1 MLFEPTYYEPFGEFR
16 RLQREINR
24 LFDGVGVDADE
35 FPAVNVWSNADGIVV
50 NAELPGVESKDINI
64 SINQDVLTIEGERKT
79 QELSEGVVCHR
90 SERGEGRFVRSIKL
104 PFEVDADKVKA
115 QCKLGVLTV
124 TMPRAETSKPRKIAI
139 SAE

>member
-1 MLFEPTYYEPFGEFR
+1 MLFAPAYYDSFGEFR
-16 RLQREINR
+16 RLQREMNR
-24 LFDGVGVDADE
+24 LFDGVSVETDE
-35 FPAVNVWSNADGIVV
+35 FPSVNVWSNPDGIVV
-50 NAELPGVESKDINI
+50 TAELPGVESKDINI
-64 SINQDVLTIEGERKT
+64 SINQDALTIEGERKAHVLT
-79 QELSEGVVCHR
+79 EGVQCHR

-104 PFEVDADKVKA
+104 PFDVDADKIKA